1 MSNNIVTVYKQPDYM
16 NTTYALDLLSRFEQA
31 SDERTIVALLRQ
43 LSVQAGFDYFRLA
56 LLFPSSIQRPD
67 VIIFNIAHQIANI
80 FYFTLTYP
88 PFFILNRAKYNPEQ

>member
-1 MSNNIVTVYKQPDYM
+1 MAQTSGLCVVSTCWHVIQPLLGLMLNNIVTVYKQPDYM

-56 LLFPSSIQRPD
+56 LLFPSSIQIGR
-67 VIIFNIAHQIANI
+67 AHV
-80 FYFTLTYP
+80 
-88 PFFILNRAKYNPEQ
+88 

>member
-1 MSNNIVTVYKQPDYM
+1 LPEKIWGGIKDPY
-16 NTTYALDLLSRFEQA
+16 
-31 SDERTIVALLRQ
+31 I
-43 LSVQAGFDYFRLA
+43 
-56 LLFPSSIQRPD
+56 PD